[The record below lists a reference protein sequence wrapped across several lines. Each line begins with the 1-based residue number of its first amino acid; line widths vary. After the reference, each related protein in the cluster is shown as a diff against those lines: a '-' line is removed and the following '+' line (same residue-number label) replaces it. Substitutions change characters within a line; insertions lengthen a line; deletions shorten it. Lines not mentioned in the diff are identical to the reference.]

1 MVGVF
6 YGLVLIELILLLLT
20 PSRQQR
26 VSIVFLV
33 LLAIIFAYVPI
44 TVSDNWVY
52 NWYYT
57 HPEVPT
63 KFEPVFNQVMQM
75 ATKVGLSYQQ
85 FKLVIFTI
93 EMSCMAWGLNILQV
107 DNKRVVLLCYTA
119 IQFFESGVQLRNY
132 LMATVVFVA
141 IAYLW
146 RDKRFDTM
154 YFVMLVGLAAGI
166 QLAAVFFLLLL
177 PMRRLRT
184 RNAQLWF
191 IGVISAGALLIAVP
205 VTRHI
210 YVLIVQAIATRLPV
224 IGPKMLQYALR
235 FEPGMIIILD
245 VAIAV
250 VLLLLFWRLEAIF
263 KQTDNQ
269 PLQSSI
275 RLGQQMALL
284 FYSMV
289 PLYLVAY
296 NFDRILIDGL
306 IVVFAIFAQILGQLT
321 QRNKWLLLAIM
332 GLLVG
337 TYSFATYHYGTK
349 YHNTYAPMIHEN
361 AMFPDKTY
369 VMKEEWR

>member
-275 RLGQQMALL
+275 RLGQQMALI

-289 PLYLVAY
+289 PLYLVTY

>member
-191 IGVISAGALLIAVP
+191 IGVISAGVLLIAVP

>member
-33 LLAIIFAYVPI
+33 LLAIIVAYVPI

-93 EMSCMAWGLNILQV
+93 EMSCMAWGLNIFQV

-146 RDKRFDTM
+146 RDKRLDTM

-245 VAIAV
+245 VAMAV

>member
-33 LLAIIFAYVPI
+33 MLAIIFAYVPI

-63 KFEPVFNQVMQM
+63 KFEPVFNQFMQI

-93 EMSCMAWGLNILQV
+93 EMSCMTWGLNIFQV

-210 YVLIVQAIATRLPV
+210 YVLIVRAIATRLPV

-235 FEPGMIIILD
+235 FEPGMIITLD
-245 VAIAV
+245 VAMAV

-263 KQTDNQ
+263 KQTDNP

-306 IVVFAIFAQILGQLT
+306 LVVFAIFAQILGQLT

>member
-6 YGLVLIELILLLLT
+6 YGSVLIELILLLLT

-26 VSIVFLV
+26 VSIVFLA

-93 EMSCMAWGLNILQV
+93 EMSCMAWGLNIFQV
-107 DNKRVVLLCYTA
+107 DNKLVVLLCYTA

-245 VAIAV
+245 VAMAV

-306 IVVFAIFAQILGQLT
+306 IVVFAIFAQTLGQLT

-332 GLLVG
+332 GILVG

>member
-26 VSIVFLV
+26 VSIVFLA

-93 EMSCMAWGLNILQV
+93 EMSCMAWGLNIFQV

-245 VAIAV
+245 VAMAV
-250 VLLLLFWRLEAIF
+250 VLLLLFWHLEAIF

-337 TYSFATYHYGTK
+337 TYSFATYQYGTK

>member
-26 VSIVFLV
+26 MSIVFLV

-93 EMSCMAWGLNILQV
+93 EMSCMAWGLNIFQV

-119 IQFFESGVQLRNY
+119 IQFFESGVQLRN
-132 LMATVVFVA
+132 
-141 IAYLW
+141 W

-224 IGPKMLQYALR
+224 IGPKMLQYALQ

-245 VAIAV
+245 VAMAV
-250 VLLLLFWRLEAIF
+250 VLLLLFWRLEA
-263 KQTDNQ
+263 
-269 PLQSSI
+269 I

-306 IVVFAIFAQILGQLT
+306 IVVFAIFAQTLGQLT

-369 VMKEEWR
+369 VMKEGWR

>member
-57 HPEVPT
+57 HSEVPT

-275 RLGQQMALL
+275 RLGQQMALI

>member
-93 EMSCMAWGLNILQV
+93 EMSCMAWGLNIFQV

-224 IGPKMLQYALR
+224 IGPKMLQYVLR

-245 VAIAV
+245 VAMAV

-306 IVVFAIFAQILGQLT
+306 IVVFAIFAQTLGQLT
-321 QRNKWLLLAIM
+321 QRNKWLFISDNGDFSRNL
-332 GLLVG
+332 
-337 TYSFATYHYGTK
+337 
-349 YHNTYAPMIHEN
+349 
-361 AMFPDKTY
+361 
-369 VMKEEWR
+369 

>member
-245 VAIAV
+245 VAMAV

>member
-93 EMSCMAWGLNILQV
+93 EMSCMDWGLNIFQV

-245 VAIAV
+245 VAMAV

>member
-275 RLGQQMALL
+275 RLGQQMALI

>member
-33 LLAIIFAYVPI
+33 MLAIIFAYVPI

-63 KFEPVFNQVMQM
+63 KFEPVFNQFMQI

-85 FKLVIFTI
+85 FKLDIFTI
-93 EMSCMAWGLNILQV
+93 EMCCLAWGLNIFQV

-154 YFVMLVGLAAGI
+154 HFVMLVGLAAGI

-177 PMRRLRT
+177 PIRQLRT

-191 IGVISAGALLIAVP
+191 IGAISVSTLLIAVP
-205 VTRHI
+205 VTRHV
-210 YVLIVQAIATRLPV
+210 YVLLVQAIATRLPV

-245 VAIAV
+245 VAMAV
-250 VLLLLFWRLEAIF
+250 VLLLLFWRLEVIF
-263 KQTDNQ
+263 KRTDNQ

-306 IVVFAIFAQILGQLT
+306 LVVFAIFAQTLGQLR

-361 AMFPDKTY
+361 TMFPDKTY
-369 VMKEEWR
+369 VMKEGWR

>member
-154 YFVMLVGLAAGI
+154 YFMMLVGLAAGI

-275 RLGQQMALL
+275 RLGQQMALI

>member
-1 MVGVF
+1 
-6 YGLVLIELILLLLT
+6 
-20 PSRQQR
+20 
-26 VSIVFLV
+26 
-33 LLAIIFAYVPI
+33 
-44 TVSDNWVY
+44 
-52 NWYYT
+52 
-57 HPEVPT
+57 
-63 KFEPVFNQVMQM
+63 
-75 ATKVGLSYQQ
+75 
-85 FKLVIFTI
+85 
-93 EMSCMAWGLNILQV
+93 MAWGLNIFQV

-146 RDKRFDTM
+146 RDKRFDTV

-245 VAIAV
+245 VAMAV

-306 IVVFAIFAQILGQLT
+306 IVVFAIFAQTLGQLT

-332 GLLVG
+332 GILVG

>member
-33 LLAIIFAYVPI
+33 MLAIIFAYVPI

-63 KFEPVFNQVMQM
+63 KFEPVFNQFMQM

-93 EMSCMAWGLNILQV
+93 EMSCLAWGLNIFRV

-245 VAIAV
+245 VAMAV

-306 IVVFAIFAQILGQLT
+306 IVVFAIFAQTLGQLT

-332 GLLVG
+332 GILVG

>member
-269 PLQSSI
+269 PLQLSI
-275 RLGQQMALL
+275 RLGQQMALI

>member
-1 MVGVF
+1 MIGVF

-33 LLAIIFAYVPI
+33 LLAIIFAYVSI

-93 EMSCMAWGLNILQV
+93 EMSCMAWGLNIFQV

-245 VAIAV
+245 VAMAV

-284 FYSMV
+284 FCSMV

>member
-275 RLGQQMALL
+275 RLGQQMALI

-349 YHNTYAPMIHEN
+349 YHNTYVPMIHEN